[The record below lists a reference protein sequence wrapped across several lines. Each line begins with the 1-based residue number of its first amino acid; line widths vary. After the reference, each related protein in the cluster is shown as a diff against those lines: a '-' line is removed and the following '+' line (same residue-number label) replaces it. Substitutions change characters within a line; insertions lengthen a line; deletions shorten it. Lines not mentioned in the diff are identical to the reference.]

1 MRIHM
6 GSFSATTSAL
16 YNTKR
21 GPGKN
26 GRRKRSKFG
35 RGPLEIYH
43 VVAPSRNLL
52 FLFVA
57 VRRVV
62 VVESRRRCRRFF
74 VVVVVESSSSW
85 SSSSLSSRPRRRV
98 GSSRVDWSRVVVL
111 VPVVVVV
118 VVVESSSSSR
128 RVEAGRVRS
137 RPCLRRPR
145 RCVVVLNI
153 PSLIYIRDCTVFE
166 VIQVMRS

>member
-26 GRRKRSKFG
+26 GRRKRSKIG
-35 RGPLEIYH
+35 RGPLEIY
-43 VVAPSRNLL
+43 VLAPSRNLL
-52 FLFVA
+52 FFFVA

-74 VVVVVESSSSW
+74 VVVVESSSSW

-128 RVEAGRVRS
+128 RVEAGRLGS

-145 RCVVVLNI
+145 RCASSSTSHHLFT
-153 PSLIYIRDCTVFE
+153 SETVQFL
-166 VIQVMRS
+166 R